1 MKDRDRV
8 VDLNKYKEE
17 RSKELKRRET
27 IKLFE
32 KLVTRPIKELDI
44 DELNIYGEIQPV
56 CSFIYKNEY
65 KMIIAEFRE
74 MLFVMN
80 YLGNSTFEY
89 LGTIDEILDVYI
101 GSLI

>member
-32 KLVTRPIKELDI
+32 RLVTRPIKELDI
-44 DELNIYGEIQPV
+44 DELNIYGEIQLVHP
-56 CSFIYKNEY
+56 I
-65 KMIIAEFRE
+65 RPWR
-74 MLFVMN
+74 
-80 YLGNSTFEY
+80 
-89 LGTIDEILDVYI
+89 
-101 GSLI
+101 

>member
-32 KLVTRPIKELDI
+32 RLVTRPIKELDI

-101 GSLI
+101 DSLK